1 MKSRKDIKYG
11 NIMEVATSEV
21 VNVPPTST
29 IMSALKTMVAYRFR
43 RIPVADA
50 GSKRFL
56 GLLVAMDIIDFF
68 GGGRKHGIVLK
79 HGGNLIIAVNEEV
92 EEIMEK
98 DVVTIDISASWMD
111 ALEIMLD
118 KDVSSCP
125 VIDDERVAGI
135 ITERDMLELL
145 TLKKKPVLK
154 RPYVFDSVATDVGS
168 IMTRSVVSAEPATSI
183 GKAMKTMI
191 SRRIR
196 RLPVITDGVFVGLI
210 TDRDILRY
218 FGGEAF
224 KMILTGNATEIL
236 EKPLS
241 VMLSKE
247 FLVHKDPLIFYP
259 TARASEVAEKMVQH
273 GHGAALILSDGSL
286 EGIITEKDLMQ
297 LVKL

>member
-1 MKSRKDIKYG
+1 
-11 NIMEVATSEV
+11 MEVATTEV
-21 VNVPPTST
+21 VNLPPTST
-29 IMSALKTMVAYRFR
+29 IMSALKAMVTYRFR
-43 RIPVADA
+43 RIPIADA

-56 GLLVAMDIIDFF
+56 GLLVAMDLINFF
-68 GGGRKHGIVLK
+68 GGGRKHGIVRK
-79 HGGNLIIAVNEEV
+79 HRGNLIIAVNEEV

-98 DVVTIDISASWMD
+98 DVVTVDISESWMD
-111 ALEIMLD
+111 VLEIMLN
-118 KDVSSCP
+118 KDISCCP
-125 VIDDERVAGI
+125 IINEERVAGM

-145 TLKKKPVLK
+145 TLKKKPVMK

-168 IMTRSVVSAEPATSI
+168 ITTKSVITAEPKTTI
-183 GKAMKTMI
+183 GDAMKTMI
-191 SRRIR
+191 SRSIR

-224 KMILTGNATEIL
+224 KTILTGDASEVL

-241 VMLSKE
+241 VMLSKD
-247 FLVHKDPLIFYP
+247 FLVHRDPLVFSP
-259 TARASEVAEKMVQH
+259 TSRASEVAEKMVEQ
-273 GHGAALILSDGSL
+273 GHGAALVLSNGNL

>member
-1 MKSRKDIKYG
+1 
-11 NIMEVATSEV
+11 MEVATSEV

-56 GLLVAMDIIDFF
+56 GLLVAMDLIDFF

-79 HGGNLIIAVNEEV
+79 HKGSLIIAVNEEV

-98 DVVTIDISASWMD
+98 EVETVDISESWME
-111 ALEIMLD
+111 ALKIMLN

-125 VIDDERVAGI
+125 ILDGERVAGI

-154 RPYVFDSVATDVGS
+154 RPYVFDSASTDVGS
-168 IMTRSVVSAEPATSI
+168 IMTKSVVTAEPVTTI

-224 KMILTGNATEIL
+224 KIILTGDASEVL

-241 VMLSKE
+241 LMLSKD
-247 FLVHKDPLIFYP
+247 FLVHKEPLVFSP
-259 TARASEVAEKMVQH
+259 TVRASEVSEKMVEH

-286 EGIITEKDLMQ
+286 EGIITEKDLMK

>member
-1 MKSRKDIKYG
+1 MKTGRDIRYG

-21 VNVPPTST
+21 VTVPPTST

-56 GLLVAMDIIDFF
+56 GLLVAMDLIDFF

-79 HGGNLIIAVNEEV
+79 HKGNLIIAVNEEV

-98 DVVTIDISASWMD
+98 EVVTVDISESWMD
-111 ALEIMLD
+111 ALEVMLS
-118 KDVSSCP
+118 KDVSYCP
-125 VIDDERVAGI
+125 VLDKERVAGI

-145 TLKKKPVLK
+145 TAKKPVLK
-154 RPYVFDSVATDVGS
+154 KPYVFDGMTTDVAS
-168 IMTRSVVSAEPATSI
+168 IMTKSVITIEPAATI
-183 GKAMKTMI
+183 GNAMKTMI
-191 SRRIR
+191 DKKIR

-224 KMILTGNATEIL
+224 KMILTGNVNEIL
-236 EKPLS
+236 EKPIS

-247 FLVHKDPLIFYP
+247 FLVHKEPLIISP
-259 TARASEVAEKMVQH
+259 AATASEVAEKMVAQ

-297 LVKL
+297 LVRL